1 MQTGAVLVRGEGR
14 YSPTQFVAAAKADV
28 LP

>member
-1 MQTGAVLVRGEGR
+1 MQTGAVLVRGNSR
-14 YSPTQFVAAAKADV
+14 YSPVQFVAAVKADV